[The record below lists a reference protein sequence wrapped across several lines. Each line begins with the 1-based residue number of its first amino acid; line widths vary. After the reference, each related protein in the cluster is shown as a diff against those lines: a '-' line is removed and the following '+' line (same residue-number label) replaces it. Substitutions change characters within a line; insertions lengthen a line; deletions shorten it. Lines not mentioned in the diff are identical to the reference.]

1 MNLNFFIYYKNV
13 FFNEYYLLALY
24 SENARGENIAFGS
37 VKETKVAKELFSLC
51 SISIFAAFI
60 R

>member
-1 MNLNFFIYYKNV
+1 MFSVVKMQGEV
-13 FFNEYYLLALY
+13 
-24 SENARGENIAFGS
+24 ENIAFGS
-37 VKETKVAKELFSLC
+37 VKETKVIKELFSLC

>member
-1 MNLNFFIYYKNV
+1 MSTI
-13 FFNEYYLLALY
+13 YLLCTLKMQ
-24 SENARGENIAFGS
+24 NIAFES

>member
-1 MNLNFFIYYKNV
+1 MD
-13 FFNEYYLLALY
+13 FNNIIAFYF
-24 SENARGENIAFGS
+24 ENAGRQKILHSES
-37 VKETKVAKELFSLC
+37 VKETKVLKELFSLC

>member
-1 MNLNFFIYYKNV
+1 MNLNFFIYYKM
-13 FFNEYYLLALY
+13 FLMSTIYLLCTLKMQG
-24 SENARGENIAFGS
+24 GENIAFGS

>member
-1 MNLNFFIYYKNV
+1 MSTI
-13 FFNEYYLLALY
+13 YLLCTLKMQG
-24 SENARGENIAFGS
+24 GENIAFES